1 MIEEIA
7 GDFLQ
12 WLRGF
17 YFVTKRKS
25 VTHAALD
32 MGRNQPTVTHQIK
45 CLESQFGV
53 TLFDRSSGKMELT
66 PEGSLF
72 LEKAISL
79 FEIIREMK
87 SDLGQDRLE
96 YKGGVIVATTHAV
109 TRFFL
114 PSYVVNFRRTHPN
127 VSFDLEG
134 GGLEMILGKVESAE
148 ADFGIACIDTIPNT
162 IAYHDLFETELK
174 LIAPKNNIFF
184 SRKSPTLKQISKVP
198 FICFPHSSTITPFI
212 ERRFSEEQLQLN
224 VILILNDFDTVKT
237 YVGLGLGVSIL
248 DRFTILKEDEG
259 NLDIFPLRRFFTKRR
274 YGILLRKKKY
284 LSPAAKAFIRTIK
297 PDIQFKR

>member
-1 MIEEIA
+1 MIEEVT

-17 YFVTKRKS
+17 YFVAMRKS
-25 VTHAALD
+25 VTQAGLD
-32 MGRNQPTVTHQIK
+32 MRRNQPTVTHQIK
-45 CLESQFGV
+45 CLESQFGA

-79 FEIIREMK
+79 FEIMKEMK
-87 SDLGQDRLE
+87 SDLRQDRLE
-96 YKGGVIVATTHAV
+96 YKGRIIVATTHAV

-114 PSYVVNFRRTHPN
+114 PSYVANFTSTHPN
-127 VSFDLEG
+127 VSFDMQG

-148 ADFGIACIDTIPNT
+148 ADFGIACVDTIPKT
-162 IAYHDLFETELK
+162 IVYHDLFETELK

-184 SRKSPTLKQISKVP
+184 SRKSPNLKQISKAP

-212 ERRFSEEQLQLN
+212 EKRFSEEQLQLKAT
-224 VILILNDFDTVKT
+224 LILNDFDTVKT

-248 DRFTILKEDEG
+248 DSFTILKEDEG
-259 NLDIFPLRRFFTKRR
+259 NLDIFPLRMFYTKRR
-274 YGILLRKKKY
+274 YGLLLRKRKY
-284 LSPAAKAFIRTIK
+284 LSPAARAFIRTIK